1 VQLLS
6 TPTKKGWGY
15 YTTSCK
21 DQYGNQLW
29 SSLTSIQQ
37 SQMTVNRCLLQIV
50 KVRYIMSEKGNI
62 DFYYY
67 YYYFLF
73 VALSKMSCIKK
84 KNLFL
89 IPLALVMR
97 YYHWWGNGGRH
108 GIEDTSFVNN
118 RKYLF
123 WRARGRQGNPIFL
136 IYFLLNFLLFSD
148 FISVTVLFPWY
159 LFIYVSYLHLSLLFF

>member
-1 VQLLS
+1 
-6 TPTKKGWGY
+6 
-15 YTTSCK
+15 
-21 DQYGNQLW
+21 
-29 SSLTSIQQ
+29 
-37 SQMTVNRCLLQIV
+37 MTVNRCLLQIV

-97 YYHWWGNGGRH
+97 YYH
-108 GIEDTSFVNN
+108 
-118 RKYLF
+118 
-123 WRARGRQGNPIFL
+123 
-136 IYFLLNFLLFSD
+136 
-148 FISVTVLFPWY
+148 
-159 LFIYVSYLHLSLLFF
+159 